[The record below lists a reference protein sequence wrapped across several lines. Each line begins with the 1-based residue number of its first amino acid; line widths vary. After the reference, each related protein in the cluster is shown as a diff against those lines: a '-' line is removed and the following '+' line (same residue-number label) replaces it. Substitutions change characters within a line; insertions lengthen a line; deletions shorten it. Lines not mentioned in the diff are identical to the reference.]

1 MTRYL
6 GFGEN
11 IITFKKFQLFSLAIK
26 RGDFMLVFESKARPK
41 ERWLLI
47 QLKNFF
53 KYYNLG
59 IPKRFPQNM
68 KKP

>member
-1 MTRYL
+1 
-6 GFGEN
+6 
-11 IITFKKFQLFSLAIK
+11 
-26 RGDFMLVFESKARPK
+26 MLVFEKKARPK

-47 QLKNFF
+47 QLKIFF
-53 KYYNLG
+53 KYYNLE

>member
-1 MTRYL
+1 
-6 GFGEN
+6 
-11 IITFKKFQLFSLAIK
+11 
-26 RGDFMLVFESKARPK
+26 MLVFESKARPK

>member
-1 MTRYL
+1 
-6 GFGEN
+6 
-11 IITFKKFQLFSLAIK
+11 
-26 RGDFMLVFESKARPK
+26 MLVFESKARPK

-47 QLKNFF
+47 QLKIIF

-68 KKP
+68 KKPLKLQTKYYLFVKMNII